1 MLNHTVRTLVAAD
14 DRGAGPSTITR
25 LRGAVLMVLGP
36 LIALAMLWTL
46 VTLGPA
52 LLHAAPGSA
61 PGGTPDGAFGGTPD
75 VAFGGMPEQAT
86 AVLVLLPGLAA
97 LGLLFTWGGW
107 NLWRHGRLGRAVA
120 VPAAV
125 LVAALLAAFPWLK
138 ALFA

>member
-1 MLNHTVRTLVAAD
+1 MLNTTVRTLVAAD
-14 DRGAGPSTITR
+14 DRAARPSAVTR

-36 LIALAMLWTL
+36 LIALSMLWTL
-46 VTLGPA
+46 ATLGPA
-52 LLHAAPGSA
+52 LLRPAPG
-61 PGGTPDGAFGGTPD
+61 GAFGGT
-75 VAFGGMPEQAT
+75 PEQAT

-107 NLWRHGRLGRAVA
+107 NLWRHGRMGRTVA

>member
-14 DRGAGPSTITR
+14 DRGAGPSAITR

-61 PGGTPDGAFGGTPD
+61 PGGTPDGAFGGT
-75 VAFGGMPEQAT
+75 PEQAT